1 MATLDDILTAQKNGV
16 VALNNIYQA
25 TVFETGRLAGKSR
38 SLTVTSLTEVA
49 RGPGI
54 LIAYTTVV
62 GGAAGL
68 IYDSITP
75 TTTRASGTGATATLT
90 FSPNYAFVNGD
101 TVVVQGILPSGYQT
115 AAATVTASTSNS
127 VSYANATTGDQT
139 AAGTVFNKKAAN
151 VICATSTTV
160 QTHIVGAPF
169 VTGLVIEPGAGQSI
183 NVIYSLD
190 A

>member
-16 VALNNIYQA
+16 VALNNIYQS
-25 TVFETGRLAGKSR
+25 TVFQTGRLAGQYR

-62 GGAAGL
+62 AGAAGW

-75 TTTRASGTGATATLT
+75 TTTRATGTGATATLT
-90 FSPNYAFVNGD
+90 FSPNYAFAVND
-101 TVVVQGILPSGYQT
+101 TLIVKNILPAGYLTSG
-115 AAATVTASTSNS
+115 ASVTASTANT

-139 AAGTVFNKKAAN
+139 AAGIVFNQKAAN
-151 VICATSTTV
+151 RICATSIV
-160 QTHIVGAPF
+160 VDTHVVGAPF
-169 VTGLVIEPGAGQSI
+169 TTGLVIEPGAGQSI

-190 A
+190 I